1 MSPDRDGLGYPLA
14 PVLLIKLL
22 LVLVPIPALLFANLV
37 PSLDQAPA
45 HRVSPHREIDP
56 VAIQFLVYGNMYRHA
71 VYASVSGTNTRLIES
86 GPIFL
91 SHPRHN
97 THY

>member
-14 PVLLIKLL
+14 PVLLDQLL

-56 VAIQFLVYGNMYRHA
+56 VAIQLLVISSH
-71 VYASVSGTNTRLIES
+71 
-86 GPIFL
+86 
-91 SHPRHN
+91 SHPRVREHVPPRGVRVLFWN
-97 THY
+97 QHPTD